1 MTKEEIRAWMLAHGA
16 DNAAVIQQSSVVL
29 NPEFRAVC
37 AQNSCGGYGQCW
49 MCPPD
54 AGDIFD
60 LMRKV
65 RGYQYG
71 ILYQTISPLED
82 SFDLEGIN
90 EASARHVRLSQA
102 VQPLLPPKAMHLSCG
117 GCRVCE
123 RCAKRDNLP
132 CRFPEKAM
140 TSLEAC
146 GIDVAR
152 TTASTPLRYTNGAN
166 TVTFFGLILL

>member
-16 DNAAVIQQSSVVL
+16 DNAAVIQQSSIVL

-71 ILYQTISPLED
+71 VLYQTISPLED
-82 SFDLEGIN
+82 RGSM
-90 EASARHVRLSQA
+90 RHPRGTSGFHR
-102 VQPLLPPKAMHLSCG
+102 PFSRSC
-117 GCRVCE
+117 RQR
-123 RCAKRDNLP
+123 RC
-132 CRFPEKAM
+132 
-140 TSLEAC
+140 T
-146 GIDVAR
+146 
-152 TTASTPLRYTNGAN
+152 
-166 TVTFFGLILL
+166 